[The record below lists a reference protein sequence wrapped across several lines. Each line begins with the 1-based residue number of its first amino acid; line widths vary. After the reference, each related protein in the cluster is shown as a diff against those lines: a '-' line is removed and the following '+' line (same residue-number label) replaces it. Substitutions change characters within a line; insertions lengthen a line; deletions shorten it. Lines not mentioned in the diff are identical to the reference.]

1 VPRTG
6 EATELERG
14 LIDVWASVLRM
25 PPAAI
30 GPDSNFFDLGGDS
43 MAAARVFTRL
53 RKQFGV
59 SITLD
64 RLYDVRT
71 VQAMAAYIEAGR
83 AAAAAAAGAP

>member
-1 VPRTG
+1 
-6 EATELERG
+6 
-14 LIDVWASVLRM
+14 
-25 PPAAI
+25 
-30 GPDSNFFDLGGDS
+30 